1 MTNILI
7 TGCAGFLGFHLCKKI
22 LKIDKNSKIVGI
34 DNLNNYY
41 SVSYKKKR
49 LSFFKYNRN
58 FKFHKIDISNFKN
71 LESIFKK
78 NKFDIVINLAAQ
90 AGVRYSIS
98 NPKEYINSN
107 ILGFFNIAELCRIFK
122 VPKIYYASS
131 SSVYGEKKIFP
142 LKESETINPKNIY
155 SLSKKNNE
163 EIAEI
168 YSNYYNLQFIG
179 LRFFTIYGEWGRP
192 DMLIL
197 KYIIAIIKKRKF
209 YLNNYGKHYRDFTY
223 VHDVVENIWILINKK
238 IKKKHLILNVCSN
251 NPISLKFILNKLD
264 KAFGKPRII
273 KRPKQIADVYKTH
286 GSNYK
291 ITQITKFKKYTNI
304 NEGLDKFISWVK
316 SNKKYIN

>member
-1 MTNILI
+1 MKILI
-7 TGCAGFLGFHLCKKI
+7 TGCAGFLGFHLCQKI
-22 LKIDKNSKIVGI
+22 LKIDKNSKIIGI

-41 SVSYKKKR
+41 SVLYKKKR
-49 LSFFKYNRN
+49 LSFFKSNKK
-58 FKFHKIDISNFKN
+58 FKFYKIDISNFKK

-98 NPKEYINSN
+98 NPREYVNSN
-107 ILGFFNIAELCRIFK
+107 ILGFFNIAELSRTFNISK
-122 VPKIYYASS
+122 VYYASS

-142 LKESETINPKNIY
+142 LKEGEKIDPKNIY

-168 YSNYYNLQFIG
+168 YSNYYKMKFVG

-197 KYIIAIIKKRKF
+197 KYIIAIIKKKTF

-223 VHDVVENIWILINKK
+223 VKDVVDNIWLLINKK
-238 IKKKHLILNVCSN
+238 IKNKHLILNVCSN
-251 NPISLKFILNKLD
+251 NPVSLKFILDRLNKV
-264 KAFGKPRII
+264 FGKPKII
-273 KRPKQIADVYKTH
+273 KRSKQIADVYKTH
-286 GSNYK
+286 GDNYK
-291 ITQITKFKKYTNI
+291 INQITKFKKYTNI
-304 NEGLDKFISWVK
+304 NVGLDNLINWVK
-316 SNKKYIN
+316 SNKKHIN

>member
-1 MTNILI
+1 MKILI
-7 TGCAGFLGFHLCKKI
+7 TGCAGFLGFHLCQKI
-22 LKIDKNSKIVGI
+22 LKIDKNSQIIGI

-41 SVSYKKKR
+41 SVPYKKKR
-49 LSFFKYNRN
+49 LSFFKNN
-58 FKFHKIDISNFKN
+58 KKFKFYKIDISNFKK

-98 NPKEYINSN
+98 NPKEYVNSN
-107 ILGFFNIAELCRIFK
+107 ILGFFNIAELSRIFNISK
-122 VPKIYYASS
+122 VYYASS

-142 LKESETINPKNIY
+142 LKESEKINPKNIY

-168 YSNYYNLQFIG
+168 YSNYYNMKFIG

-197 KYIIAIIKKRKF
+197 KYIIAIIKKKTF

-223 VHDVVENIWILINKK
+223 VKDVVDNIWLLINKN
-238 IKKKHLILNVCSN
+238 IKNKHLILNVCSN
-251 NPISLKFILNKLD
+251 NPVSLKFILDRLNKV
-264 KAFGKPRII
+264 FGKPKII
-273 KRPKQIADVYKTH
+273 KRSKQIADVYKTH
-286 GSNYK
+286 GDNYK
-291 ITQITKFKKYTNI
+291 INEITKLKKYTSI
-304 NEGLDKFISWVK
+304 NEGLDNLINWVK
-316 SNKKYIN
+316 SNKKHIS